1 MGAMLKR
8 FKPLRS
14 LRWKMMLRTT
24 AAMVLLVLTIGV
36 AMIFQVSVMEYRNAV
51 ESNQILTQAMS
62 DHFNGNSEA
71 FIHQIDFVTLDGEIQ
86 DRVKRMESVRG
97 AHSADEHSVNINELR
112 SVITLRSIVMDEISG
127 VYLYDRN
134 GNLITKWEKTPNRAG
149 VYKLPNATDINR
161 YLPDGSVSCE
171 FIDGHLVYHRSVR
184 TLEEWE
190 TVAYI
195 SFLYDE
201 DALKRMLEI
210 IAEDET
216 RFLGLYDSGND
227 VLVSTDHHDNAAYR
241 RALRG
246 AELSHLSDG
255 VMIDVEGVGEMLLCG
270 NAVMNDGWYFLSAV
284 RRDDIFEMH
293 YLFLLMIAAFAM
305 IAVLG
310 VLFVTLLNKKIV
322 MEPIEKIMAVVHKV
336 QNEDYDIALDV
347 KTGDEIELLAEQF
360 NVMAEKINE
369 LVNQNL
375 KANLAYRE
383 MQLSQLQHQIKPHFL
398 YNTLECINALSQ
410 LDRKDDVRVVTG
422 AFARLMKTKMSDRRF
437 TTVREEL
444 ACVEDFLQIYKVMQ
458 GEDLEYSI
466 RMDAACA
473 DCAIPSLMIQPIV
486 ENAVLHG
493 IVPSARKGACTVEVC
508 MEEGLLH
515 ISVSDDGVGFLPDP
529 WAAAN
534 AYLAG
539 EATPEQKELL
549 GIGMKNVIDRIR
561 FVYGAR
567 GRIILLSDR
576 EWGTTFDFFLPGE
589 PS

>member
-1 MGAMLKR
+1 M
-8 FKPLRS
+8 
-14 LRWKMMLRTT
+14 
-24 AAMVLLVLTIGV
+24 
-36 AMIFQVSVMEYRNAV
+36 
-51 ESNQILTQAMS
+51 
-62 DHFNGNSEA
+62 
-71 FIHQIDFVTLDGEIQ
+71 
-86 DRVKRMESVRG
+86 
-97 AHSADEHSVNINELR
+97 
-112 SVITLRSIVMDEISG
+112 
-127 VYLYDRN
+127 
-134 GNLITKWEKTPNRAG
+134 
-149 VYKLPNATDINR
+149 
-161 YLPDGSVSCE
+161 
-171 FIDGHLVYHRSVR
+171 
-184 TLEEWE
+184 
-190 TVAYI
+190 
-195 SFLYDE
+195 
-201 DALKRMLEI
+201 
-210 IAEDET
+210 
-216 RFLGLYDSGND
+216 
-227 VLVSTDHHDNAAYR
+227 
-241 RALRG
+241 
-246 AELSHLSDG
+246 
-255 VMIDVEGVGEMLLCG
+255 
-270 NAVMNDGWYFLSAV
+270 
-284 RRDDIFEMH
+284 
-293 YLFLLMIAAFAM
+293 
-305 IAVLG
+305 
-310 VLFVTLLNKKIV
+310 
-322 MEPIEKIMAVVHKV
+322 
-336 QNEDYDIALDV
+336 
-347 KTGDEIELLAEQF
+347 
-360 NVMAEKINE
+360 
-369 LVNQNL
+369 
-375 KANLAYRE
+375 
-383 MQLSQLQHQIKPHFL
+383 